1 MKGQKA
7 LITGAAKRIGRAIAC
22 RFAEESIDVILHY
35 NKSGK
40 AAEELKIILEKT
52 GVRAWIFQASL
63 SCPDEAEEL
72 FQKAVSTCGPIDYL
86 INNASLFRKDT
97 LTTFTVQGLFE
108 NISVNALAP
117 LLLSRKFAGQN
128 RKGKIINLLDA
139 RITDYDDEHAA
150 YHLSKRMLYD
160 LTRLMALEFAPGITV
175 NAVAPGLILP
185 PPGQGTGFL
194 EKMKHTNPLH
204 TYGTLKE
211 ITDAV
216 MFLIKAEFITGQVIY
231 VDGGRHL
238 KGCVYQ
244 M

>member
-35 NKSGK
+35 NRSWQE
-40 AAEELKIILEKT
+40 AEELKTRLEETGIRTSILK
-52 GVRAWIFQASL
+52 ADL
-63 SCPDEAEEL
+63 SCPEEVEEL
-72 FQKAVSTCGPIDYL
+72 FKNAVSAFGHIDYL
-86 INNASLFRKDT
+86 INNASLFPEDT
-97 LTTFTVQGLFE
+97 LINFTAQGLLE
-108 NISVNALAP
+108 NINVNALAP
-117 LLLSRKFAGQN
+117 LLLSREFAVQN

-139 RITDYDDEHAA
+139 RITDYDHKHAS

-160 LTRLMALEFAPGITV
+160 LTRLMALEFAPRIMV
-175 NAVAPGLILP
+175 NAIAPGLILP
-185 PPGQGTGFL
+185 PPGEGTGYL
-194 EKMKHTNPLH
+194 EKMKHSNPLN

-216 MFLIKAEFITGQVIY
+216 MFLINAEFITGQVIY

-244 M
+244 L